1 MRFNRDVL
9 VLCWTL
15 LARYGSSQKSLLLS
29 AYRSTVALDTALQ
42 IGLDRRWTRSRWRH
56 RSVTSHRTSMIWM
69 LFRVYAFLSSISVR
83 IRHMRSGDD

>member
-15 LARYGSSQKSLLLS
+15 LARYGSAQKSLLLS

-42 IGLDRRWTRSRWRH
+42 IGLDRRWTRSR
-56 RSVTSHRTSMIWM
+56 
-69 LFRVYAFLSSISVR
+69 
-83 IRHMRSGDD
+83 